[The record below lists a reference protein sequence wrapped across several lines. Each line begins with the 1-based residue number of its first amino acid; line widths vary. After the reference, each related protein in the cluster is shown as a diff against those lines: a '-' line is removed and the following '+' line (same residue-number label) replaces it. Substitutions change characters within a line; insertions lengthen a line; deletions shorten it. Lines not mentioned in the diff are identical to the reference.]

1 MNQSKIYKIGE
12 KLKIRVLKLLGLFT
26 FKNNWRLSTHQK
38 LNSLLRLGEL
48 NCASEQSQ
56 RR

>member
-1 MNQSKIYKIGE
+1 MNQSKIYKIGV

-26 FKNNWRLSTHQK
+26 FKNNCRLSTHQK
-38 LNSLLRLGEL
+38 FNSLLRLGEL
-48 NCASEQSQ
+48 NWASEKSQ

>member
-26 FKNNWRLSTHQK
+26 FKNNWRLSTNQK